1 VKHRATRFLAA
12 VAGGGAALILAVPP
26 AAADSIRDRQWHL
39 TYLNV
44 AAAHAL
50 SQGEGV
56 TVAVV
61 DSGVNGNHPDLVGNV
76 LPGVNVTGVGE
87 SNGMED
93 IQGHGTG
100 MAGLIAAQG
109 HGNGDGA
116 LGIAP
121 RAKIFP
127 VRDEQDKGPTP
138 DSVVAGVNAAVKSG
152 AKVISISQGGSDVLA
167 LRNAIESALAADAV
181 VVAAMGNRP
190 KQMLAD
196 FPARYEGVVAVG
208 AIDQSGNVA
217 GVSVTG
223 STMVLSAPGTRIVS
237 TDKTAYRIGDG
248 TSDSTA
254 IVAGAAA
261 LVRSKYPNLS
271 AKEVVH
277 RLTATATDKGPPGR
291 DPQYGY
297 GVVNLVGALTAA
309 VPPLTPSATPSRPVD
324 PTKPAADA
332 TNAAGPGQKNNAGE
346 NSGTVVAIAVI
357 AVLVTV
363 GLVGWVLLRRRGRA
377 PAA

>member
-1 VKHRATRFLAA
+1 M
-12 VAGGGAALILAVPP
+12 LAVPP

-309 VPPLTPSATPSRPVD
+309 VPPLTPSATPSRPAD
-324 PTKPAADA
+324 PTKPAAGA
-332 TNAAGPGQKNNAGE
+332 TNAAGSGQKNNAGE
-346 NSGTVVAIAVI
+346 NSGTVIAIAAI